1 MVFTYFP
8 AGPLG
13 LNGGRGG
20 GGDVSVLSYLSFS
33 PSTSSALYV
42 CVCGLIILARP
53 DQVQGHS
60 KQPPPLRSPGP
71 ARLAVYTGF
80 GDLRGGSLSVSSRSL
95 YGAVGVRWV
104 VVVVCV

>member
-1 MVFTYFP
+1 M
-8 AGPLG
+8 
-13 LNGGRGG
+13 
-20 GGDVSVLSYLSFS
+20 SLSFPTS
-33 PSTSSALYV
+33 PSLLLPPLLCMCV

-80 GDLRGGSLSVSSRSL
+80 GDLRGGVSLSLQPQFVRSGW
-95 YGAVGVRWV
+95 GAVGSGGG
-104 VVVVCV
+104 VCVKNQQPLTVSHNSMTPK